1 MRRARR
7 LTREQRD
14 AVKRHLRSYR
24 ADAVMLAQLRKLY
37 AAALGRIDESRAT
50 LLTVR
55 TPDLREAVMGSI
67 EAEEECLLTIQR
79 NVDTCT
85 ERMRAVEG
93 TITGGR
99 LDPLCSELLQLR
111 YLEGLPWARI
121 AEAMVY
127 TDNYVTGNLHRKAL
141 EEYAEAAGLLV
152 DDC

>member
-1 MRRARR
+1 MRASR

-14 AVKRHLRSYR
+14 AVKLHLRRYR
-24 ADAVMLAQLRKLY
+24 ADAVMLAQLRKLSD
-37 AAALGRIDESRAT
+37 ASLFRIEEARAT

-55 TPDLREAVMGSI
+55 TPELREAVMGSI

-79 NVDTCT
+79 NMDACT

-93 TITGGR
+93 TITGGQI
-99 LDPLCSELLQLR
+99 DPLCSELLQLR
-111 YLEGLPWARI
+111 YLEGLQWARI

-141 EEYAEAAGLLV
+141 EEYAEAAGLDV
-152 DDC
+152 GGS